1 MRARSRAEY
10 VARRPRPVAMR
21 SAAKPCRLK
30 RATRSATVVPLC
42 KPASWAAWMNTPLRA
57 TASNAL
63 ARRTTSTRS
72 VFLLTIRSKVV
83 SSLRLSF
90 RSGSRCGV
98 GILAPSGQVSG
109 KDSSSGHLGHDPLVL
124 IATLLHAV
132 HAVAARALA
141 MRVIVMRNKVLD
153 TGPHLLS
160 VITTCEDRG
169 RCPAV
174 IAGNCGNGPQPCF
187 GQ

>member
-1 MRARSRAEY
+1 MQ
-10 VARRPRPVAMR
+10 

-42 KPASWAAWMNTPLRA
+42 RPASWAAWMNTPVRA

-72 VFLLTIRSKVV
+72 LFLLTIRSKSVR
-83 SSLRLSF
+83 SLGLSF

-109 KDSSSGHLGHDPLVL
+109 KDSSSGHLGHDPLVVFGL
-124 IATLLHAV
+124 PAGMWVDRVRRRPIMIGTDIGRAVLLASVPLAAAV
-132 HAVAARALA
+132 
-141 MRVIVMRNKVLD
+141 
-153 TGPHLLS
+153 
-160 VITTCEDRG
+160 G
-169 RCPAV
+169 RL
-174 IAGNCGNGPQPCF
+174 GMPQLYVVSI
-187 GQ
+187 G